1 MHRTSIRFRAA
12 ASLVAV
18 LGLVACSSDKKSS
31 DTTVVAAAETPAA
44 AAETSAAAAETAAPT
59 AETQA
64 AAETVAAAA
73 VTQAAAPASNEP
85 QELTISYNKT
95 GDWPEPDATLQAA
108 KTGFEAANPGV
119 KINLQSEV
127 AADDAFRTKTQL
139 RLQSGKDL
147 PDIIPTGPSYVDAD
161 IKAGYLLPI
170 DSALDTWA
178 DWKTMYPDAV
188 REGAKAFDGKTYYI
202 PQASNDIGIWYNK
215 DVFAKA
221 GLPENWEPQSW
232 ADLRTA
238 AETIKAKVP
247 GVIPAHLYAG
257 KASGAI
263 DAIGK
268 TFLPLLYGTGDSLF
282 DFKTNKWLPAG
293 KGFVDSMTFMQ
304 DFYKD
309 GLTAK
314 KADVLSPNVWSL
326 IGPWMKDAKLGF
338 VPDGN
343 WMSFAWVKGG
353 PNEWTEWGDR
363 LGIATMP
370 TQNPG
375 GKLTI
380 GYKGGGFAVVKG
392 TKSPNLAMKFIEFAS
407 NKDISVGFSLRSGQL
422 AVRSDVAADKS
433 YADRPTV
440 PAFSAMLQ
448 YAKYIPATEQSDK
461 NWALLSDIVEKVA
474 FNQLTPQQSADK
486 YNAEMPG
493 VVGKDNF
500 AG

>member
-1 MHRTSIRFRAA
+1 MHRSSIRLRAA
-12 ASLVAV
+12 ASLIAV

-31 DTTVVAAAETPAA
+31 DTTQVAAETTA
-44 AAETSAAAAETAAPT
+44 TAAETAAPAAET
-59 AETQA
+59 QATETAAPAAETQA
-64 AAETVAAAA
+64 AA
-73 VTQAAAPASNEP
+73 VTEAAAPASNEP

-95 GDWPEPDATLQAA
+95 GDWPEPEATLQAA

-147 PDIIPTGPSYVDAD
+147 PDIIPTTAGFVDAD
-161 IKAGYLLPI
+161 VKADYLLPI

-178 DWKTMYPDAV
+178 DWKTMYPEAI
-188 REGAKAFDGKTYYI
+188 REGAKAFDGKTYFV

-221 GLPENWEPQSW
+221 GLPEKWEPQSW

-247 GVIPAHLYAG
+247 GAIPAHLYAG

-304 DFYKD
+304 DMYKD

-314 KADVLSPNVWSL
+314 KADVLSPNVWSF
-326 IGPWMKDAKLGF
+326 IGPWMKESKLGF

-375 GKLTI
+375 GKVTI

-392 TKSPNLAMKFIEFAS
+392 TKSPNLAMEFIKFAS
-407 NKDISVGFSLRSGQL
+407 NKEISVGFSLRSGQL
-422 AVRSDVAADKS
+422 AVRTDVAADPT

-440 PAFSAMLQ
+440 PEFSAMLQ
-448 YAKYIPATEQSDK
+448 YAKYIPSTEESDK

-474 FNQLTPQQSADK
+474 FNQLSPQEASDK
-486 YNAEMPG
+486 YNAEMPS

>member
-1 MHRTSIRFRAA
+1 MHRSSIRLHAA
-12 ASLVAV
+12 VSLIAV
-18 LGLVACSSDKKSS
+18 LGIVGCSSDKKSS
-31 DTTVVAAAETPAA
+31 DTTVVAAAETPASA
-44 AAETSAAAAETAAPT
+44 AAETSAPT

-64 AAETVAAAA
+64 AAAETTASAAA
-73 VTQAAAPASNEP
+73 VTEAAAPASNEP

-95 GDWPEPDATLQAA
+95 GDWPEPEATLQAA

-147 PDIIPTGPSYVDAD
+147 PDIIPTTAGFVDAD
-161 IKAGYLLPI
+161 VKAGYLLPI

-178 DWKTMYPDAV
+178 DWKTVYPDAI

-221 GLPENWEPQSW
+221 GLPEKWEPQSW

-247 GVIPAHLYAG
+247 GAIPAHLYAG

-314 KADVLSPNVWSL
+314 KADVLSPNVWSF
-326 IGPWMKDAKLGF
+326 IGPWMKDGKLGF

-375 GKLTI
+375 GKVTI

-392 TKSPNLAMKFIEFAS
+392 TKSPNLAMEFIKFAS
-407 NKDISVGFSLRSGQL
+407 NKEISVGFSLRSGQL
-422 AVRSDVAADKS
+422 AVRSDVAADPT

-474 FNQLTPQQSADK
+474 FNQLSPQQAADK
-486 YNAEMPG
+486 YNADMPG